1 VGGDEVIS
9 SAVVPPECDRRI
21 RALYDYWCG
30 IHPTEAI
37 LPGRQHVE
45 PLDLAEV
52 PRWLWLVDVQREP
65 LRFRYRLVGTGHRDV
80 MGADLTGRWLDEAFP
95 GFARLRGHADHV
107 AVAGGEI
114 RYCRRVPDFSVEKGL
129 VRMDQVMLPL
139 ARDGVTVDMLLGLS
153 LFTRNDGSVV

>member
-1 VGGDEVIS
+1 MPLGALIDRVRGARCCRDRRSGDSVGGDEVIS
-9 SAVVPPECDRRI
+9 SAEVPPECDRRI

-52 PRWLWLVDVQREP
+52 LRWLWLVDVQREP

-80 MGADLTGRWLDEAFP
+80 
-95 GFARLRGHADHV
+95 
-107 AVAGGEI
+107 
-114 RYCRRVPDFSVEKGL
+114 
-129 VRMDQVMLPL
+129 
-139 ARDGVTVDMLLGLS
+139 
-153 LFTRNDGSVV
+153 